1 MRKFRFII
9 PYVGKLFLFL
19 RLICIAG
26 FVAMSMTI
34 PAYAQKISVNAT
46 NRPAAEVFAD
56 VMRQSGKNFIYS
68 SDILKGLRL
77 NVNVK
82 NKSLKTTLNKMFKD
96 TGIEYKIKGNNI
108 MLVRKKGKEFKPKKS
123 MSDPRLK
130 DTDSVKVGIL
140 RDVIVEGSRN
150 QTITMNSAN
159 IGALNVSRDMIAKTP
174 VIFGESDVIKTLQF
188 EPGVSGGVEGTAG
201 MYVHGGNVDENL
213 YMLDNIPLYQVN
225 HFGGL
230 FSAFNT
236 EAIKNVD
243 FYKSTFPAK
252 FDGRLSSFMD
262 VYTRDGS
269 NKKLN
274 GSIRVG
280 LTSGAA
286 NIEGPLWKDKTTF
299 SLAVR
304 RSWFELIT
312 IPAVA
317 IANSVNGKG
326 EDDFT
331 FGYAFTDVNAKIA
344 HKFSNRSKIY
354 GMFYYGED
362 YLNNGTHTPDD
373 KKGDYDD
380 KRDNFYDKNEAR
392 LRWGNIVASAGW
404 IYDFTPTLWGK
415 VCGAFSRYYS
425 SMSTVQESAD
435 LDGSEK
441 LNFTSNDIK
450 SHNNIQDWIIKAD
463 FEWRSSSVNKLNF
476 GASMTFHNFL
486 PSKDS
491 RTLIANGV
499 TTDVTDNG
507 FKYKARE
514 FNVYAEDNLS
524 LGDKFKLNLGLHYS
538 LFNITGATKG
548 GLSPRVA
555 FNYMLKD
562 NIAFKGGYSRTV
574 QFVHQLSQSS
584 ISLPTDQWVPIIGE
598 QKPQVS
604 DKIALGVYWKP
615 MNLFTVAVEGYYKWM
630 HNLLD
635 YQDEYYLLPPE
646 LQWNA
651 KLTAG
656 KGTSKGVDFKISK
669 EFGKITGQVS
679 YSLLW
684 ADRQFANRNG
694 GRKYPA
700 RFDNRHKI
708 NVLVNWKINDKW
720 ELGASWIGM
729 SGNRITLPTQC
740 WVDPGLAPWNYQ
752 MLLKTD
758 INNYRLPFYHRLD
771 LSFTRYTRH
780 GYWTIGLY
788 NAYCNMNTIAIRMDY
803 SDHQLYPVNING
815 YMTYRSIPVFQKIK
829 LIPTIPSFSYT
840 WLF

>member
-1 MRKFRFII
+1 MRKLRFII
-9 PYVGKLFLFL
+9 PFIGKLFLFL
-19 RLICIAG
+19 RIICITGILALT
-26 FVAMSMTI
+26 MSS
-34 PAYAQKISVNAT
+34 PVYAQKISVDAV
-46 NRPAAEVFAD
+46 NRPAEEVFAD

-77 NVNVK
+77 NVSVK
-82 NKSLKTTLNKMFKD
+82 NKPLKKTLDKMFQN
-96 TGIEYKIKGNNI
+96 TGIEYKIRGNNI
-108 MLVRKKGKEFKPKKS
+108 MLVKKKKKEFKPKHS
-123 MSDPRLK
+123 ISDPRLK
-130 DTDSVKVGIL
+130 DIDSIKVGIL

-174 VIFGESDVIKTLQF
+174 VIFGESDIIKTLQF
-188 EPGVSGGVEGTAG
+188 EPGVSGGVEATAG

-225 HFGGL
+225 HLGGL

-274 GSIRVG
+274 GSIRLG

-304 RSWFELIT
+304 RSWFDLIT
-312 IPAVA
+312 IPTVA
-317 IANSVNGKG
+317 IVNAKNEKV

-344 HKFSNRSKIY
+344 HKFSNRSKVY

-362 YLNNGTHTPDD
+362 YLNNGTHSPDD
-373 KKGDYDD
+373 KKNDY
-380 KRDNFYDKNEAR
+380 YDKDEAR

-404 IYDFTPTLWGK
+404 IYDFTPDLWGK
-415 VCGAFSRYYS
+415 VCGAFTRYYS
-425 SMSTVQESAD
+425 AMNTLTESAD
-435 LDGSEK
+435 LDEGEK
-441 LNFTSNDIK
+441 LNFTSNEIK
-450 SHNNIQDWIIKAD
+450 SRNNIQDWIIKAD
-463 FEWRSSSVNKLNF
+463 FEWCSSSVNRLSF
-476 GASMTFHNFL
+476 GAGMTFHNFL

-491 RTLIANGV
+491 RQLIADGV
-499 TTDVTDNG
+499 TTELTDNG
-507 FKYKARE
+507 YKYKARE
-514 FNVYAEDNLS
+514 FNVYAEDNMTI
-524 LGDKFKLNLGLHYS
+524 GDKLKFNLGLHYS
-538 LFNITGATKG
+538 LFYISGATKS

-555 FNYMLKD
+555 FNYMPVD
-562 NIAFKGGYSRTV
+562 NVSLKGGYSRTV
-574 QFVHQLSQSS
+574 QYVHQLSQSS
-584 ISLPTDQWVPIIGE
+584 ISLPTDQWVPVIGE
-598 QKPQVS
+598 QKPQIS
-604 DKIALGVYWKP
+604 DKIALGIYWKP
-615 MNLFTVAVEGYYKWM
+615 LNLFTVSLEGYYKWM
-630 HNLLD
+630 HNLID
-635 YQDEYYLLPPE
+635 YCDEYYILPPE
-646 LQWNA
+646 LQWDA
-651 KLTAG
+651 KLTTG
-656 KGTSKGVDFKISK
+656 KGTSKGIDFKISK
-669 EFGKITGQVS
+669 EFGRITGQIS

-720 ELGASWIGM
+720 ELGASWTGM
-729 SGNRITLPTQC
+729 SGNRMTLPTQC
-740 WVDPGLAPWNYQ
+740 WTDPTLAPWHYD
-752 MLLKTD
+752 MMLKTD

-780 GYWTIGLY
+780 GYWTFGLY
-788 NAYCNMNTIAIRMDY
+788 NAYCNMNTIAVRLDY
-803 SDHQLYPVNING
+803 STKVYAANIQNG
-815 YMTYRSIPVFQKIK
+815 YYSYSLKPTFQKLK
-829 LIPTIPSFSYT
+829 LIPTIPSVSYT